1 MQGSPCYCQYKHI
14 GYNNCAKIISMNWV
28 GIIVYLETE
37 TIQHQK
43 WWNFLHVHV
52 CTCVCVSVSV
62 CVIDMF

>member
-1 MQGSPCYCQYKHI
+1 
-14 GYNNCAKIISMNWV
+14 MNW
-28 GIIVYLETE
+28 GIVYLETE